1 MICPK
6 CKQEI
11 MDGIKFCT
19 KCGVNI
25 QEEKERQEAEERKK
39 QEEIERK
46 QKEAEEKKRLE
57 EIRKQEEQKREEEL
71 KEAEKAEAIKK
82 AKEEGIEL
90 EIIDK
95 QPEPEVKQE
104 EKEFKVK
111 KVAEPKEKKEKK
123 KKVKLKKNIF
133 QVIFGKLLFIII
145 VAALIIGGV
154 YYCYKQELLPEFAQN
169 EIKDFESKLQNVIEM
184 NKEVKENKKEEQK
197 ETKNDE
203 WEVKPN
209 IEASD
214 IKDLNKEVSVI
225 IKNGKQGLIDNK
237 TGKIVLEPKYT
248 EIYIEE
254 YTRVAEGELGNL
266 TKGIVVKDIEK
277 EYEVDS
283 DYKIA
288 GEVETVIRDIAIQP
302 AYFYD
307 HHDSIV
313 YESLPNGS
321 TSKVKTTKTSNLKIC
336 SDINIITQEG
346 LSSEKD
352 ILPESFI
359 IDFDKSKVTTKGY
372 FDTKTGELV
381 IDCNYDEVLEF
392 SEGYAAVK
400 EERKAGIIDE
410 EGKTVIDF
418 KYDETRSVHN
428 GFAFAKKDGKWG
440 ILKVK

>member
-1 MICPK
+1 MICPR

-11 MDGIKFCT
+11 IDGIKFCT

-25 QEEKERQEAEERKK
+25 QEEKERQATEERKK

-95 QPEPEVKQE
+95 QPEPEAKQE

-111 KVAEPKEKKEKK
+111 KVVEPKEKKEKK

-154 YYCYKQELLPEFAQN
+154 YYCYRQELLPEFAQK

-184 NKEVKENKKEEQK
+184 KKEVKENKQEEKEA
-197 ETKNDE
+197 TNNE
-203 WEVKPN
+203 WEVKLD

-225 IKNGKQGLIDNK
+225 IKGEKQGLIDNK

-248 EIYIEE
+248 KVYIAD
-254 YTRVAEGELGNL
+254 YTRIAEGEFAKV

-283 DYKIA
+283 EYKIA
-288 GEVETVIRDIAIQP
+288 GEVKTVVQSTAFET
-302 AYFYD
+302 AYFYN
-307 HHDSIV
+307 HHDSII
-313 YESLPNGS
+313 YESLPTGEV
-321 TSKVKTTKTSNLKIC
+321 SKVKPTRTSNLKIC
-336 SDINIITQEG
+336 SDIDIVTQEG
-346 LSSEKD
+346 LSSAKD

-359 IDFDKSKVTTKGY
+359 IDYEKSKVTTKGY

-400 EERKAGIIDE
+400 EEKKAGIIDE
-410 EGKTVIDF
+410 EGKTVVDF

>member
-1 MICPK
+1 MKCPK
-6 CKQEI
+6 CREEI
-11 MDGIKFCT
+11 EDNAKFCT

-25 QEEKERQEAEERKK
+25 QEEKERQAEEERKK
-39 QEEIERK
+39 KEELERK

-57 EIRKQEEQKREEEL
+57 EIKKQEEQKREEEL

-95 QPEPEVKQE
+95 KPEPEVKQE

-111 KVAEPKEKKEKK
+111 KVIEPKEKKEKK

-169 EIKDFESKLQNVIEM
+169 EIKDFEEKLQNVIEM
-184 NKEVKENKKEEQK
+184 NKEVKESKKNGSEEVK
-197 ETKNDE
+197 SAE
-203 WEVKPN
+203 WEVKPE

-214 IKDLNKEVSVI
+214 IKDLNEEVSVI
-225 IKNGKQGLIDNK
+225 VKDGKQGLIDNK
-237 TGKIVLEPKYT
+237 TGKILLEPKYT
-248 EIYIEE
+248 AIFIEQ
-254 YTRVAEGELGNL
+254 YTRVAEGELAKV
-266 TKGIVVKDIEK
+266 TEGIVVRDIEK
-277 EYEVDS
+277 EYEVDN

-288 GEVETVIRDIAIQP
+288 GEVETVIKDIVP
-302 AYFYD
+302 EPTYFYD

-313 YESLPNGS
+313 YESLPNGD
-321 TSKVKTTKTSNLKIC
+321 TTKVKTTKTSNLKIC
-336 SDINIITQEG
+336 LDIDIVTKDG
-346 LSSEKD
+346 LSSAKD
-352 ILPESFI
+352 ELPESFV
-359 IDFDKSKVTTKGY
+359 IDYEKSKVNTKGY

-381 IDCNYDEVLEF
+381 IDCNYDEVSNF
-392 SEGYAAVK
+392 SGGYAAVK
-400 EERKAGIIDE
+400 ENKKAGIIDE
-410 EGKTVIDF
+410 KGKTIVDF
-418 KYDETRSVHN
+418 KYDETRSVHK
-428 GFAFAKKDGKWG
+428 GLAFAKQNGKWG

>member
-6 CKQEI
+6 CKEEI
-11 MDGIKFCT
+11 EDNVKFCT

-25 QEEKERQEAEERKK
+25 QEEKEKQAEEEKRK
-39 QEEIERK
+39 QEELEKK
-46 QKEAEEKKRLE
+46 QREAEEKKRLE
-57 EIRKQEEQKREEEL
+57 EIRRQEEQKREEEL
-71 KEAEKAEAIKK
+71 KEAEKAEAIKQ

-111 KVAEPKEKKEKK
+111 KVVEPKEKK

-133 QVIFGKLLFIII
+133 QVIFGKLIFIII

-169 EIKDFESKLQNVIEM
+169 EIKDFEEKLQNVIEM
-184 NKEVKENKKEEQK
+184 NKEVKDNKKNDSEEAK
-197 ETKNDE
+197 SNE
-203 WEVKPN
+203 WEVKPE

-214 IKDLNKEVSVI
+214 IKDLNEKVSII

-248 EIYIEE
+248 AIFIEQ
-254 YTRVAEGELGNL
+254 YTRVAEGELA
-266 TKGIVVKDIEK
+266 KQVEGIVVKDIEK

-283 DYKIA
+283 EYKIA
-288 GEVETVIRDIAIQP
+288 GEVETVIRDIAIEP
-302 AYFYD
+302 TYFYD

-313 YESLPNGS
+313 YESLPNGN
-321 TSKVKTTKTSNLKIC
+321 TTKVKTTRTSNLKVC
-336 SDINIITQEG
+336 LDIDIVTKDG
-346 LSSEKD
+346 LSAAKD
-352 ILPESFI
+352 ELPESFV
-359 IDFDKSKVTTKGY
+359 IDFEKSKVNTKGY
-372 FDTKTGELV
+372 FNTKNGELV
-381 IDCNYDEVLEF
+381 IDCNYDEVSDF
-392 SEGYAAVK
+392 SGGYAAVK
-400 EERKAGIIDE
+400 ENKKAGIIDE
-410 EGKTVIDF
+410 EGKTVVDF

>member
-1 MICPK
+1 MICPR
-6 CKQEI
+6 CKEEI
-11 MDGIKFCT
+11 EDNAKFCT

-25 QEEKERQEAEERKK
+25 QEEREKQAEEEKRK
-39 QEEIERK
+39 QEEIEKK
-46 QKEAEEKKRLE
+46 QREAEEKKRLD

-111 KVAEPKEKKEKK
+111 KVIEPKEKKEKK

-169 EIKDFESKLQNVIEM
+169 EIKDFEEKLQNVIEM
-184 NKEVKENKKEEQK
+184 NKEVKENKKKDSEEAK
-197 ETKNDE
+197 SDE
-203 WEVKPN
+203 WEVKPE

-214 IKDLNKEVSVI
+214 IKDLNDDVSII
-225 IKNGKQGLIDNK
+225 IKGGKQGLISNK

-248 EIYIEE
+248 AIFIEQ
-254 YTRVAEGELGNL
+254 YTRVAEGELA
-266 TKGIVVKDIEK
+266 KQVEGIVVKDIEK

-283 DYKIA
+283 EYKIA
-288 GEVETVIRDIAIQP
+288 GEVETVVKDIAP
-302 AYFYD
+302 EPTYFYN

-313 YESLPNGS
+313 YESLPNGN
-321 TSKVKTTKTSNLKIC
+321 TTKVKTTKTSNLKVC
-336 SDINIITQEG
+336 LDIDIVTKDG
-346 LSSEKD
+346 LSSAKD
-352 ILPESFI
+352 ELPDSFV

-392 SEGYAAVK
+392 SKGYAAVK
-400 EERKAGIIDE
+400 EDKKAGIIDE

-428 GFAFAKKDGKWG
+428 GLAFAKKDGKWG